1 MNKKAINFT
10 TVIKGMFL
18 AVLIGIC
25 AYSVKDTFC
34 DVWVLSTN
42 DDYFN
47 EQAYVWIDGVNDSH
61 FRDFDQNSNSITIE
75 AYSDTRG
82 FVSISTIGTDIT
94 DSEQLTQYLFDWVDK
109 IYVSDKIASRETPEN
124 EKAERIKS
132 LITAS
137 TIHVINCN
145 ITTTDL
151 SETWIP
157 QKEIATFG
165 GVATDWQN
173 QDGYKEVEKMA
184 SLKDMNS
191 YWDTLQYKDVFKND
205 INNLDACVT
214 AMMKDFRSYALA
226 LQTSDGMKSDYDIKQ
241 RITEFSAQCGFSK
254 EMCLGLIDYAL
265 THDTPITERIKTLN
279 ISGYAD
285 AENYFNGKAPAIY
298 DAEKHGIF
306 YYFIKTF
313 YDYDKNAKKT
323 GSLSVNDLE
332 SYYVAVVGNINVK
345 QGETASSSMLFGL
358 GGAFLKVISSATDEL
373 AESVTK
379 TLAHDIC
386 WGIIE
391 ILEKSEEA
399 IVDFSPSL
407 EKYLEYFGGV
417 GAGAKESDVKEL
429 FDINNLFYYIGAFL
443 LVLLTLIQL
452 VTIIVNPDE
461 AKTDIPHLIAR
472 FIILAIFI
480 YWGRNIIGYVFDL
493 TNKIWNW
500 CVNNTGFA
508 NRNDDRKIFYKAIK
522 LVTYDYFGINWTY
535 SVVGVIFN
543 CAIGFIIIKNIFM
556 VLAECIE
563 RYIVAV
569 LLYFTFPTALSFGV
583 SNTTSNILNS
593 YFRMLGTQLFMLF
606 MNLYFVRGFVVL
618 LDNLNVWADS
628 FYGLIFVIAYLKV
641 AQAFDSYLSSL
652 GLSVAHTSGR
662 MASELLGVGST
673 LLAGTMML
681 GRIGMSVGRG
691 LLNTGARGV
700 GSALSTGAIMSG
712 SQGNGALKAFNMG
725 ENLRAQGL
733 RGLLGGAR
741 LNANT
746 LTNLNSAQT
755 GRFGLTQASTFKN
768 AMAGGINGGML
779 NANKQTSGKALLD
792 ALGTGLTANG
802 RISDAKFNSLGGGL
816 AINGS
821 VKTAGGKTIATSGQ
835 LSLTDSQLKAGHGM
849 SAPRTFG
856 VAMSGDV
863 MRGSFAYN
871 TNVASGDSFKLN
883 KDSIQKIGGEYVV
896 TDAELGLGANF
907 LANEAVRTHTLDLAS
922 QGHDITLTKQANGN
936 IMVSDGSD
944 IIGYTS
950 EHGDR
955 WFTDSK
961 ERAITTDDFNGGALT
976 YLRPNENCEA
986 INIITMDEVKDGTLL
1001 NPTSMDF
1008 LKDHNFGEDATIVL
1022 FKDKETDEL
1031 YAKEVHPTM
1040 ESESENI
1047 RGDYTVV
1054 NLDTKSYN
1062 EDDGSTVIKGD
1073 EDQIYDRD
1081 YRKVGNNRHPKNP

>member
-1 MNKKAINFT
+1 MNKKAINIT

-34 DVWVLSTN
+34 DIHVVYAGDNGGMVFMNDAVFEEFKNKTEFKTSDHLDNGEFYYDYYMFYEKGDYTVNNMLAHCDDIDKTRAEKAFSTIYN
-42 DDYFN
+42 SKIIYYSCDYEKKSEVIGADINGMPQYGTALYFN
-47 EQAYVWIDGVNDSH
+47 GTTAIETDRINTTYAEQMKA
-61 FRDFDQNSNSITIE
+61 QNGYKTLEEIEGSDITIDE
-75 AYSDTRG
+75 DTNNYV
-82 FVSISTIGTDIT
+82 VS
-94 DSEQLTQYLFDWVDK
+94 L
-109 IYVSDKIASRETPEN
+109 
-124 EKAERIKS
+124 
-132 LITAS
+132 
-137 TIHVINCN
+137 
-145 ITTTDL
+145 
-151 SETWIP
+151 
-157 QKEIATFG
+157 
-165 GVATDWQN
+165 
-173 QDGYKEVEKMA
+173 
-184 SLKDMNS
+184 
-191 YWDTLQYKDVFKND
+191 
-205 INNLDACVT
+205 
-214 AMMKDFRSYALA
+214 MKDFRTFAVNLQNSDVLSKNDLVKQRMVEFCMQAGMDRDITYGLVKYALDYGE
-226 LQTSDGMKSDYDIKQ
+226 SDIRNLIANYSVEGSTKFEDY
-241 RITEFSAQCGFSK
+241 GSK
-254 EMCLGLIDYAL
+254 KEL
-265 THDTPITERIKTLN
+265 TAYSRD
-279 ISGYAD
+279 
-285 AENYFNGKAPAIY
+285 
-298 DAEKHGIF
+298 KHKPF
-306 YYFIKTF
+306 YYFLYHF
-313 YDYDKNAKKT
+313 YLCDIRGQKGNA
-323 GSLSVNDLE
+323 E
-332 SYYVAVVGNINVK
+332 SYEIDDLDSYYIGIMGHITLSDIKPLNSGAV
-345 QGETASSSMLFGL
+345 MGL
-358 GGAFLKVISSATDEL
+358 GKAFLKVLSATTDEL
-373 AESVTK
+373 AESVTQ
-379 TLAHDIC
+379 TLARDVC

-391 ILEKSEEA
+391 VIEKAEET
-399 IVDFSPSL
+399 ITDFSPSL
-407 EKYLEYFGGV
+407 EKYLDYFGGV
-417 GAGAKESDVKEL
+417 GASKESDVKEL
-429 FDINNLFYYIGAFL
+429 FNLNNLFYYIGAFL
-443 LVLLTLIQL
+443 LVLIALIQL
-452 VTIIVNPDE
+452 VTIIVNPEE
-461 AKTDIPHLIAR
+461 AKTDIPHLVAR

-480 YWGRNIIGYVFDL
+480 YWGRQIISYIFDI

-500 CVNNTGFA
+500 CMDSKKGIFYNA
-508 NRNDDRKIFYKAIK
+508 SNDDRKIFYKAIK
-522 LVTYDYFGINWTY
+522 LVTYDYFGIEWTY

-543 CAIGFIIIKNIFM
+543 CAVGFIIIKNIFM

-583 SNTTSNILNS
+583 SNTTSNILVS

-606 MNLYFVRGFVVL
+606 MNLYFVRGFVIL
-618 LDNLNVWADS
+618 LDNFTAWANS

-700 GSALSTGAIMSG
+700 GNALSTGAIMSG
-712 SQGNGALKAFNMG
+712 SQGNGALKAFSMG

-768 AMAGGINGGML
+768 AMAGGINGGIL

-821 VKTAGGKTIATSGQ
+821 VRTAGGKTIATSGQ

-871 TNVASGDSFKLN
+871 TSVASGDSFKLN

-961 ERAITTDDFNGGALT
+961 ERAITIDDFNGGALT

-1040 ESESENI
+1040 ESESENV

-1081 YRKVGNNRHPKNP
+1081 YRKAGNNRHPKNP

>member
-1 MNKKAINFT
+1 MKGLKLSNIVKYMFLLLIVCVVYFGINNTYCDVHVVSTKHGSLIFLDDETYYRFTQNTKYASEQRNAYFHAYEEPTAEDLLRKWNESDASLSEKERAFDAIYNSIIVYHSCNAEIKSETRSMSGHSYTVNVLYADGTTSVETRRTETTYASQWKNQNGYKILEEISQKGYQTPSDELTKNQIDILMNDAWDFACGLGDSDALKKEDKIKQRLQEFCYQVGTSREVAYGLIKYAKTYGDENIKERINNNDFTGKKAYFSEYLSGNDLIAYDGNCSLFYYFLRSFYET
-10 TVIKGMFL
+10 DKKGIKNG
-18 AVLIGIC
+18 
-25 AYSVKDTFC
+25 T
-34 DVWVLSTN
+34 
-42 DDYFN
+42 
-47 EQAYVWIDGVNDSH
+47 
-61 FRDFDQNSNSITIE
+61 E
-75 AYSDTRG
+75 AYS
-82 FVSISTIGTDIT
+82 
-94 DSEQLTQYLFDWVDK
+94 
-109 IYVSDKIASRETPEN
+109 
-124 EKAERIKS
+124 
-132 LITAS
+132 
-137 TIHVINCN
+137 IN
-145 ITTTDL
+145 
-151 SETWIP
+151 
-157 QKEIATFG
+157 
-165 GVATDWQN
+165 
-173 QDGYKEVEKMA
+173 
-184 SLKDMNS
+184 DM
-191 YWDTLQYKDVFKND
+191 
-205 INNLDACVT
+205 
-214 AMMKDFRSYALA
+214 
-226 LQTSDGMKSDYDIKQ
+226 
-241 RITEFSAQCGFSK
+241 
-254 EMCLGLIDYAL
+254 
-265 THDTPITERIKTLN
+265 
-279 ISGYAD
+279 
-285 AENYFNGKAPAIY
+285 
-298 DAEKHGIF
+298 
-306 YYFIKTF
+306 
-313 YDYDKNAKKT
+313 
-323 GSLSVNDLE
+323 E
-332 SYYVAVVGNINVK
+332 SYYIGLAGHINI
-345 QGETASSSMLFGL
+345 SSIEPLKSGL
-358 GGAFLKVISSATDEL
+358 GVTLGNAFMTVLSSATDDL
-373 AESVTK
+373 ATSVVTSI
-379 TLAHDIC
+379 TRDAC
-386 WGIIE
+386 WGILNVIRT
-391 ILEKSEEA
+391 SEES
-399 IVDFSPSL
+399 IMNFCPSI
-407 EKYLEYFGGV
+407 EQYLEYFGGI
-417 GAGAKESDVKEL
+417 GNENGKITEESTPL
-429 FDINNLFYYIGAFL
+429 FDLNNLFYWIGAIL
-443 LVLLTLIQL
+443 LVLITIIQL
-452 VTIIVNPDE
+452 VTIIVNPEE
-461 AKTDIPHLIAR
+461 AKTDIPHLITR
-472 FIILAIFI
+472 FIILSIFI
-480 YWGRNIIGYVFDL
+480 YWGRNIIGYIFDF
-493 TNKIWNW
+493 TNLIWERCFSASRIASLNP
-500 CVNNTGFA
+500 TP
-508 NRNDDRKIFYKAIK
+508 DMSIIYKSMN
-522 LVTYDYFGINWTY
+522 LVTYDYFGINWNY

-543 CAIGFIIIKNIFM
+543 CAIGFIIMKNIFM

-583 SNTTSNILNS
+583 SNTTSNILIS

-606 MNLYFVRGFVVL
+606 MNLYFIHGFLIL
-618 LDNLNVWADS
+618 LDNMTIWADS

-733 RGLLGGAR
+733 RGLLGGGAR

-768 AMAGGINGGML
+768 AMAGGINGGIL

-835 LSLTDSQLKAGHGM
+835 LSLTDSQLKAGHGI

-863 MRGSFAYN
+863 MRGTFAYN
-871 TNVASGDSFKLN
+871 TSVASGDSFKLN
-883 KDSIQKIGGEYVV
+883 KDSIQKVGGEYVV

-1040 ESESENI
+1040 ESESENV